1 MKILHL
7 ASEYPPAK
15 VYGLGRFVH
24 GLARAQAALG
34 DEVHVLTNSSGGAE
48 DGVLREGVHV
58 HRIAFPNPPRPADG
72 IGEVL
77 QFQACLAGR
86 LLSLREQLGSV
97 DVIASHDWL
106 VGPAAREVA
115 RALDRPLV
123 VTFHD
128 EVTGKHFGLLDPDA
142 RFVRDLE
149 RLTAHDANHVI
160 ANSRY
165 VAEQLRRQLGLAPER
180 ITAIPGGIDPRLL
193 DLPRPELLPA
203 FRRSMGDPGDVLA
216 LYVGRL
222 DPEKGLEALGA
233 AFPRALERCP
243 RLRLLVAGSGKCEE
257 RLREQLAPAAERVRF
272 LGYVRG
278 EALAYLYRAVDL
290 ALVPSLYEPFGL
302 VALEGM
308 LAGRAVVAAATG
320 GLKEIVRAEKDGL
333 LVPPGDPEAL
343 AAAIVRLADDPE
355 LRARLGSRASQE
367 AVREH
372 AWSEIATRTIDV
384 YRRVLGER
392 PRPCPTLPPEPDR
405 PLVSIVTAASESP
418 RTTYPAIEVVA
429 SEAEARGDYV
439 CKLDGAAQVPPGSEG
454 WLEALVWL
462 LEDQGAASV
471 SPTLHGGQA
480 EPRRGEG
487 PPGGCV
493 LRKKDAPAQTGTH
506 WVHPVRLARA
516 EPPPVSIVIVAWGCL
531 PWTRLCVDSVLA
543 HTPRPFELVL
553 VDNGSPDGTRAW
565 FQELRERLEDD
576 VSVTVVENTENH
588 GYPVGA
594 NQGIRAA
601 RGRDVV
607 LLNND
612 ARVRPG
618 WLEALLEA
626 RGARPRVGIVA
637 AKVLNEDGS
646 VQSAGGV
653 LHHPDGRFTI
663 PGADEDRLAPPVHAA
678 RELESA
684 GGPCMLLT
692 RELLEAVGAFDEA
705 YSPGYFEDSDLCLRA
720 REAGFVLRYAP
731 AAEVV
736 HRAKVTS
743 NAVARE
749 GKLDVWGLFRE
760 NERRFWERWA
770 ARLEAD
776 ETERR
781 AREAPGPRRRILL
794 CYGASSTTT
803 AAYGE
808 SALRRDHA
816 VVTAGPGQV
825 LDLGEEVS
833 ATELTARASERLG
846 GEIDLLLA
854 VEGMNYLPQGIEEA
868 PCRTAWWAIDS
879 HLHARDEGGWHFAYA
894 PRFDLV
900 LVAQKDHVGDYRAR
914 GCRAEWLPL
923 ACDPGV
929 HHRFGPETG
938 RDLDLVF
945 VGNVL
950 PIHARRRRLLD
961 RLRARFA
968 LVERQGVWRED
979 MARLFARAK
988 IVFNCSLAGD
998 LNMRVFEGLASGA
1011 LLLTDRVENGL
1022 ATLFGPDEHLALY
1035 DDDSLE
1041 REVERWL
1048 ANRALREQVAA
1059 RGQALV
1065 LRHHTYLHRMRELVR
1080 LAMAV
1085 PTARRGAR
1093 ARPESEV
1100 TT

>member
-1 MKILHL
+1 MKVLHL

-48 DGVLREGVHV
+48 DGVVREGVHV

-86 LLSLREQLGSV
+86 FLSLREEIGPV

-128 EVTGKHFGLLDPDA
+128 EVTGKHFGLLDRDA
-142 RFVRDLE
+142 RFVRALE
-149 RLTAHDANHVI
+149 ALTAHDANHVI
-160 ANSRY
+160 ANSRF
-165 VAEQLRRQLGLAPER
+165 VAEQVRRHLGLAPER
-180 ITAIPGGIDPRLL
+180 ITAIPGGLDPHLL
-193 DLPRPELLPA
+193 DLARPELLPA
-203 FRRSMGDPGDVLA
+203 FRRSLGEDDDVLA

-222 DPEKGLEALGA
+222 DPEKGLETLGE
-233 AFPRALERCP
+233 AFPRALERFP
-243 RLRLLVAGSGKCEE
+243 RLRLLVAGSGKCEA
-257 RLREQLAPAAERVRF
+257 RLREQLAPHAARVRF

-278 EALAYLYRAVDL
+278 EALSYLYRAVDL
-290 ALVPSLYEPFGL
+290 VLVPSLYEPFGL
-302 VALEGM
+302 VALEAM
-308 LAGRAVVAAATG
+308 LAGRPVVAAASG
-320 GLKEIVRAEKDGL
+320 GLREIVRSEKDGL
-333 LVPPGDPEAL
+333 LVPPGDAPAL
-343 AAAIVRLADDPE
+343 ADAIVRLAEDPE
-355 LRARLGSRASQE
+355 LRARLGERAGEE

-372 AWSEIATRTIDV
+372 AWSEIATRTVDV

-392 PRPCPTLPPEPDR
+392 PRPCEAAPAEPLR
-405 PLVSIVTAASESP
+405 PLVSIVTATGAAP
-418 RTTYPAIEVVA
+418 RTTYPAVEVVTT
-429 SEAEARGDYV
+429 EEDARGEYA
-439 CKLDGAAQVPPGSEG
+439 CKLDGPVETPAGSEG

-462 LEDQGAASV
+462 LEDQGATSV
-471 SPTLHGGQA
+471 SPSLGDGPA
-480 EPRRGEG
+480 EPRRGG
-487 PPGGCV
+487 PPAGGCV
-493 LRKKDAPAQTGTH
+493 LRRRVPLASAPEVH
-506 WVHPVRLARA
+506 WVHPVQLRQVA
-516 EPPPVSIVIVAWGCL
+516 PPPVSIVVVAWGQL
-531 PWTRLCVDSVLA
+531 PWTRQCVDSVLA

-565 FQELRERLEDD
+565 FHELRERLAGQ
-576 VSVTVVENTENH
+576 VAVQVVENAENL
-588 GYPVGA
+588 GYPPGA

-618 WLEALLEA
+618 WLEALLCA
-626 RGARPRVGIVA
+626 RHEREGVGIVSP
-637 AKVLNEDGS
+637 KVLNEDGT

-653 LHHPDGRFTI
+653 HHHPDGRFTI
-663 PGADEDRLAPPVHAA
+663 PGAGEDRFAPEANTP
-678 RELESA
+678 RELTSA

-692 RELLEAVGAFDEA
+692 RELLAAVGPFDEA
-705 YSPGYFEDSDLCLRA
+705 YSPGYFEDSDLCFRA
-720 REAGFVLRYAP
+720 REAGFSLLYAP
-731 AAEVV
+731 SAEVV

-743 NAVARE
+743 SAVAQE
-749 GKLDVWGLFRE
+749 GKLDVWGKFAE
-760 NERRFWERWA
+760 NERRFRARWA
-770 ARLEAD
+770 DRLEAD
-776 ETERR
+776 EAERR
-781 AREAPGPRRRILL
+781 AREGPPPRRRILL

-803 AAYGE
+803 AAYCE
-808 SALRRDHA
+808 AALRRDHQ

-825 LDLGEEVS
+825 LDLGAEVGAS
-833 ATELTARASERLG
+833 ELVARASERLG

-854 VEGMNYLPQGIEEA
+854 IEGTNYLPLGIEDA
-868 PCRTAWWAIDS
+868 GCRTAWWAIDS
-879 HLHARDEGGWHFAYA
+879 HLHARDEGGWHFAVA

-900 LVAQKDHVGDYRAR
+900 LVAQKDHVGDYEAR
-914 GCRAEWLPL
+914 GCRAAWLPL

-929 HHRFGPETG
+929 HHRFGPESG
-938 RDLDLVF
+938 RDLDVVF

-961 RLRARFA
+961 RLRGRFS

-1011 LLLTDRVENGL
+1011 LLLTDRIENGL
-1022 ATLFGPDEHLALY
+1022 GTLFGPGEHLALY
-1035 DDDSLE
+1035 DDETLE
-1041 REVERWL
+1041 REVARWL
-1048 ANRALREQVAA
+1048 ADPVGRTRVAA

-1065 LRHHTYLHRMRELVR
+1065 LRHHTYLHRMRELVC
-1080 LAMAV
+1080 LAIAE
-1085 PTARRGAR
+1085 PAR
-1093 ARPESEV
+1093 ARKEL
-1100 TT
+1100 TR